1 MNHTERRRG
10 GGLLV
15 VGVGSLSSLLGEALL
30 GLVFGLTLLQG
41 QGS

>member
-10 GGLLV
+10 GGLLE
-15 VGVGSLSSLLGEALL
+15 VGVGSLSSLPGEALL

>member
-15 VGVGSLSSLLGEALL
+15 VGVGGLSSLLGEVLL